1 MSKKVRKVSRIDDP
15 NIEAQIDEIIRVVNS
30 LDARTEDADAKA
42 TVNTQPRLV
51 FREFPSDPVFG
62 NCEFVYDVTL
72 RWYKAEGAIMYE
84 IRTDLNW
91 GNESG
96 RVYLGSALQY
106 SFRPGQ
112 RHYTFY
118 IKSINPAGKYSQGYD
133 EIILEKPVP
142 SIPNPPETMQFFSA
156 VKIIPA
162 PNHEQGIL
170 GHYAY
175 VTIEGETDKV
185 DIPIGS
191 SHVYNAP
198 SGTEMTIEMSAYDIL
213 GEGGKSAPLQ
223 ATTAAL
229 VERDIPDWVK
239 EPLENIEEQWV
250 VETDAEGNIIGLVSV
265 KDGEDK
271 SHIAVLVDRF
281 SIATPQGRKQIF
293 VFDAQDQKLYLVGD
307 LIAEGLIRATEVQAE
322 VAKHLLLQAELAYL
336 DEANVLHLRADKITV
351 GGSASPSSVGIP
363 LPKPSGSHVWH
374 YDKHLS
380 STDGIGPTSANGAL
394 IVGGRGIAG
403 GSLKLESGGAV
414 AYALPDPVSSYTW
427 AGFYEEG

>member
-112 RHYTFY
+112 RYYTFY

-133 EIILEKPVP
+133 EIILAKPVP
-142 SIPNPPETMQFFSA
+142 SIPNPPEAMPFFSA

-191 SHVYNAP
+191 SHAYNAP

-213 GEGGKSAPLQ
+213 GEGDKSAPV
-223 ATTAAL
+223 TASTL
-229 VERDIPDWVK
+229 KLSDRDIPEEIIEPSNLVK
-239 EPLENIEEQWV
+239 SLREDIDLTKTRAI
-250 VETDAEGNIIGLVSV
+250 DALAQISDLDSIV
-265 KDGEDK
+265 DDT
-271 SHIAVLVDRF
+271 IA
-281 SIATPQGRKQIF
+281 
-293 VFDAQDQKLYLVGD
+293 D
-307 LIAEGLIRATEVQAE
+307 LNAA
-322 VAKHLLLQAELAYL
+322 
-336 DEANVLHLRADKITV
+336 
-351 GGSASPSSVGIP
+351 
-363 LPKPSGSHVWH
+363 
-374 YDKHLS
+374 
-380 STDGIGPTSANGAL
+380 
-394 IVGGRGIAG
+394 
-403 GSLKLESGGAV
+403 
-414 AYALPDPVSSYTW
+414 
-427 AGFYEEG
+427 